1 MANFWEKLPKPFLAL
16 APMEDV
22 TDVVFRKIVAGCAK
36 PDVFVTEFTSADGLC
51 SKGREKIIHR
61 FNYTESQR
69 PIVAQIWGKN
79 PENLYQAA
87 KIVKS
92 LKFDGIDINMGCPD
106 KTVMKQGCGAGL
118 IGNYGLAE
126 EIIDCVKSAA
136 KGLPVS
142 VKTRLGKDSFVTKP
156 WIEFL
161 AKQNLAAIT
170 IHGRT
175 AAQLSTAPASWS
187 KIGKAV
193 AIKNKIS
200 PKTLLIGNGDI
211 ASYKQA
217 LAVHKKYGVDG
228 IMIGRGVFANPWVFE
243 KSLKPALH
251 GKDDYI
257 ELLLKHLKLFEKT
270 WGKTKNYQIMK
281 KFFKMY
287 IHNFDGANL
296 LRQQLMVTTNSRQ
309 AQNILSNI

>member
-22 TDVVFRKIVAGCAK
+22 TDVVFREIVAQCAK
-36 PDVFVTEFTSADGLC
+36 PDVFITEFTSADGLC

-61 FNYTESQR
+61 FKYTKNQR

-79 PENLYQAA
+79 PQNLYRAA
-87 KIVKS
+87 KIARS
-92 LKFDGIDINMGCPD
+92 LKFDGVDINMGCPD

-118 IGNYGLAE
+118 IGNYGLTE
-126 EIIDCVKSAA
+126 KIIDCVKNGA

-156 WIEFL
+156 WIGFL

-175 AAQLSTAPASWS
+175 AAQLSITPASWTQ
-187 KIGKAV
+187 IGKAV
-193 AIKNKIS
+193 TIKNKIS

-211 ASYKQA
+211 TSYKQA
-217 LAVHKKYGVDG
+217 LGVHKKYGVDG
-228 IMIGRGVFANPWVFE
+228 VMIGRGIFANPWVFE
-243 KSLKPALH
+243 KTARVH
-251 GKDDYI
+251 GKEEYL
-257 ELLLKHLKLFEKT
+257 ELLQKHLTLFEKT

-287 IHNFDGANL
+287 INGFDGANL
-296 LRQQLMVTTNSRQ
+296 LRQQLMATANSYQ
-309 AQNILSNI
+309 AQNILSKI